1 MFDGMFLMA
10 NVFIKGQQNS
20 HSSCHAKHQID
31 GFFYLNPL
39 SLEHVKRSI
48 AYGKAFILLDSQS
61 EIQAIK
67 RHRIILLTFHWKT
80 RIWM

>member
-1 MFDGMFLMA
+1 MYSLRASKIHIQVAMQNIKLM
-10 NVFIKGQQNS
+10 
-20 HSSCHAKHQID
+20 